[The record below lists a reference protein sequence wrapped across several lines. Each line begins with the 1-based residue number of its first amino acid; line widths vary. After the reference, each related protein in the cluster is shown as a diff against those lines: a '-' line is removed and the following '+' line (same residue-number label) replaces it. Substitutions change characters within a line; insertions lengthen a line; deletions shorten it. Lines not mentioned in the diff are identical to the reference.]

1 MSLIMKSLMS
11 QKPISICEPEENRY
25 IKDIEKLIKKKIQI
39 VSDNPFPQTD
49 KPMNNA
55 EKKAFEKEK
64 QKRKQEFFA
73 NRKKTTI
80 PKDLVL
86 EGIEVNYIKLLP
98 HINNDS

>member
-73 NRKKTTI
+73 KRKQEFFANRKK
-80 PKDLVL
+80 
-86 EGIEVNYIKLLP
+86 
-98 HINNDS
+98 NNNSQRSGSRGNRS